1 MRGWEHHDD
10 DARCDCR
17 PADAELIK
25 CSHKRLRV
33 LFSKLSLFC
42 DCTQENMK
50 YKDCSYCLVERLR
63 LWHNFGIVIT
73 IFPLQGRAT
82 SSSGRGCCCCCLGTL
97 LGNALS
103 PPTAKLGKIMNLCSS
118 GATASTTSLSSTG
131 QAERSGGVPG
141 GGAEGGGG
149 SGNSGG
155 GGKTSNGSAEGPT
168 LCFAGG
174 SGTAGA
180 IAGTEELSNA
190 NSPANGAGGAT
201 GSTGSGQQPTGSN
214 GHSHLHNENNANMP
228 PETRPKMV
236 TVKHP
241 ESNKPKPT
249 TKKSKPIQADQDVI
263 KALQRCRDEG
273 KYNLIF
279 FLMK

>member
-131 QAERSGGVPG
+131 QAERA
-141 GGAEGGGG
+141 AEYQEEEQKAAEAAVTAAAAAKPATDPPRPQH
-149 SGNSGG
+149 SALREDRAQQARSPERRSCPTPTVRPTEQEEQLDQPAVDNSRLAATDTATFTT
-155 GGKTSNGSAEGPT
+155 KTT
-168 LCFAGG
+168 QIC
-174 SGTAGA
+174 
-180 IAGTEELSNA
+180 
-190 NSPANGAGGAT
+190 
-201 GSTGSGQQPTGSN
+201 
-214 GHSHLHNENNANMP
+214 
-228 PETRPKMV
+228 RPKRV
-236 TVKHP
+236 
-241 ESNKPKPT
+241 PKW
-249 TKKSKPIQADQDVI
+249 
-263 KALQRCRDEG
+263 
-273 KYNLIF
+273 
-279 FLMK
+279 